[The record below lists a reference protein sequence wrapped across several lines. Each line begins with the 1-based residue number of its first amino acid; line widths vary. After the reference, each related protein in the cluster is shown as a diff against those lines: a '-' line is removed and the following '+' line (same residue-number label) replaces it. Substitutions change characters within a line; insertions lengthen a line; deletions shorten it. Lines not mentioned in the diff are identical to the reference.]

1 MENIHTDV
9 GLYLHFLEGFMIKNG
24 GLFFF
29 FCLNLKTL
37 PSFERTL
44 NETFSS
50 FCGQNGE
57 NHSRNISGHYP
68 VIAYSVT

>member
-9 GLYLHFLEGFMIKNG
+9 ALYLHFLEGFMIKNG

-37 PSFERTL
+37 PSFERTFHRFVGKMGKTIRGISL
-44 NETFSS
+44 DIT
-50 FCGQNGE
+50 
-57 NHSRNISGHYP
+57 HS
-68 VIAYSVT
+68 

>member
-24 GLFFF
+24 DLFF

-50 FCGQNGE
+50 FYGQNGE
-57 NHSRNISGHYP
+57 NHSRNISGYYP

>member
-29 FCLNLKTL
+29 VLTSKHFPRLKEL
-37 PSFERTL
+37 
-44 NETFSS
+44 
-50 FCGQNGE
+50 
-57 NHSRNISGHYP
+57 
-68 VIAYSVT
+68 

>member
-9 GLYLHFLEGFMIKNG
+9 GLYLHFLEGFMIKNV
-24 GLFFF
+24 GLFF

-37 PSFERTL
+37 PSFERPL

-57 NHSRNISGHYP
+57 TIRGISLD
-68 VIAYSVT
+68 ITQS